1 MTNAPIDPADK
12 ARLMVRMDAP
22 SYQTLFVYRSTCSS
36 SAVSEYGQF
45 VMRHMLKGILCRGRT
60 RLQTLAVTRRDSD
73 ETLYYKLLFT
83 SLLRSFRMMDVTCL
97 LLITRGQH
105 RRWYNPQ
112 GHMIETW
119 RYRIN
124 ISGIKLVQ
132 LRGDVLISQSIYNI
146 KYTGP
151 FPRTWRL
158 ALGVANSRVWS
169 WAVLNEG

>member
-1 MTNAPIDPADK
+1 
-12 ARLMVRMDAP
+12 
-22 SYQTLFVYRSTCSS
+22 
-36 SAVSEYGQF
+36 
-45 VMRHMLKGILCRGRT
+45 
-60 RLQTLAVTRRDSD
+60 
-73 ETLYYKLLFT
+73 
-83 SLLRSFRMMDVTCL
+83 MMDVM
-97 LLITRGQH
+97 LIIDYTWSASEVVQS
-105 RRWYNPQ
+105 P

-158 ALGVANSRVWS
+158 ALGGRQI
-169 WAVLNEG
+169 